1 VERRILIAALAVG
14 AFALTL
20 ALSRHDDLRRSD
32 AAPSARVAAQARPDE
47 VIATPTG
54 EPAPPVAAMNP
65 PPAMA
70 PAPESEQSEP
80 QSEPRSELPSES
92 NSTPDADRGRG
103 TERSARAR

>member
-1 VERRILIAALAVG
+1 VKKRILIAALVVG

-32 AAPSARVAAQARPDE
+32 AAPSARVAAQDQPHE

-54 EPAPPVAAMNP
+54 EAVPAVAALNP

-70 PAPESEQSEP
+70 PPPEPEQTEPQTEP
-80 QSEPRSELPSES
+80 QSEAQSEP
-92 NSTPDADRGRG
+92 NSTPDADRDRG